1 MEIFIILAKNSN
13 VDKKDYEK
21 HYLKSAS
28 ILEVWGP
35 TKTQRIWFW
44 KETILW
50 SLFNEINWLNV
61 LGEKHTM
68 TWL

>member
-35 TKTQRIWFW
+35 TKTQRI
-44 KETILW
+44 
-50 SLFNEINWLNV
+50 
-61 LGEKHTM
+61 
-68 TWL
+68 